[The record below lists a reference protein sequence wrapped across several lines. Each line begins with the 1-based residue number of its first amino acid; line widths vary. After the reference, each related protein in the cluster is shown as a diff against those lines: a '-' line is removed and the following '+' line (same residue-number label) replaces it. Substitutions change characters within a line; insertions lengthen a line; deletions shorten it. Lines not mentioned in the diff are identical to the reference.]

1 MVASRWNPAVAYR
14 LTQPFRIEAI
24 ERQIALER
32 PTDVLVRPRVTGVCG
47 SDLKLYAGTRDR
59 AALSRKLPL
68 VLLHEGVA
76 DVVEANPAS
85 GIRAGSRVAIVP
97 NIPCYIAFPDRYGS
111 KAEGCA
117 ACRPGGVGE
126 NYCLDHLYLSSNTD
140 GMAQSVFRH
149 PAALVVAVPGEV
161 PDRIAALAE
170 PLTTILAGCEKAP
183 IHPDRRYL
191 ILGNGPIG
199 QLVAIC
205 LIGFYQVPS
214 DAIVMSGHAWESR
227 AAVAALVGTVLDAD
241 DEQGFAALRG
251 KIDVAFEC
259 VGGSANGETLARAV
273 DGLRPGGSAVLFGP
287 SEKAVM
293 LDTREVIGKGLAFL
307 GCNRSFVPHF
317 EQVLER
323 MREPRLQ
330 RLLGSL
336 IADEPMPVR
345 SADDLNRALY
355 QAWTSA
361 DGRKT
366 LIVWPG
372 LE

>member
-1 MVASRWNPAVAYR
+1 M
-14 LTQPFRIEAI
+14 
-24 ERQIALER
+24 
-32 PTDVLVRPRVTGVCG
+32 
-47 SDLKLYAGTRDR
+47 
-59 AALSRKLPL
+59 
-68 VLLHEGVA
+68 
-76 DVVEANPAS
+76 
-85 GIRAGSRVAIVP
+85 
-97 NIPCYIAFPDRYGS
+97 
-111 KAEGCA
+111 
-117 ACRPGGVGE
+117 
-126 NYCLDHLYLSSNTD
+126 
-140 GMAQSVFRH
+140 
-149 PAALVVAVPGEV
+149 
-161 PDRIAALAE
+161 
-170 PLTTILAGCEKAP
+170 
-183 IHPDRRYL
+183 
-191 ILGNGPIG
+191 
-199 QLVAIC
+199 VAIC

-227 AAVAALVGTVLDAD
+227 AAVAALVGSVLDAD

-355 QAWTSA
+355 QAWTNA